1 MVGVKCI
8 IKKELTRVF
17 TDKKLIFSLFI
28 MPAILMIVMYGI
40 MGKLLTNMITDIDT
54 HVPSIVVQNAPDELD
69 EIIKATEFSGDII
82 YIGQEESLSE
92 EKASVLAGDI
102 DLIIVFEE
110 NFMEFINKYKSAG
123 DFIPEIKTYYN
134 PAEDY
139 SEMARSKFMS
149 IVLSSYEQ
157 SILAKRLGNMEILQV
172 FKVDVDPE
180 TSIIVDEKKADGK
193 FLSMMVPFLVNILLF
208 SGAMGLGVDAI
219 TGEKE
224 RGTLSSMLLAP
235 IKRSEIVFGKLLSL
249 AILSIISAAVYVI
262 SIITAVPLLAKGLSE
277 TGEVPIIAMHFTVID
292 VVQLFVILMFV
303 VYLYVAMI
311 AFVSVIAKTVKE
323 ANTYVMPAYII
334 VMIGSIMTMYSTGAD
349 KALKY
354 YAIPVYNSSICMQ
367 NIMMGELT
375 LPKFLLTIGSTFV
388 ISGIL
393 TMLITKAFNS
403 EKVMFNA

>member
-1 MVGVKCI
+1 MIGVKNI
-8 IKKELTRVF
+8 IKKELMRVF

-28 MPAILMIVMYGI
+28 MPAILMVVMYGI
-40 MGKLLTNMITDIDT
+40 MGKLLTNLITDIDT
-54 HVPSIVVQNAPDELD
+54 HVPSIVIQNAPDDLD
-69 EIIKATEFSGDII
+69 DIIKATEFPGDIV
-82 YIGQEESLSE
+82 YIDLGESLTE
-92 EKASVLAGDI
+92 EKASVLTGEI

-110 NFMEFINKYKSAG
+110 NFTEFVNEYESAG

-139 SEMARSKFMS
+139 SEMARSKFME

-157 SILAKRLGNMEILQV
+157 SILAKRLGNIEVLQV
-172 FKVDVDPE
+172 FKVDIDPE

-193 FLSMMVPFLVNILLF
+193 MLSMMVPFLVNILLF

-249 AILSIISAAVYVI
+249 AILSIVSAAVYVI
-262 SIITAVPLLAKGLSE
+262 SIITALPLLTKGLDGMGE
-277 TGEVPIIAMHFTVID
+277 TPIMTMHFTIID
-292 VVQLFVILMFV
+292 VIQLFGILMFV

-311 AFVSVIAKTVKE
+311 AMVSVIAKTVKE
-323 ANTYVMPAYII
+323 ANTYVMPVYIV
-334 VMIGSIMTMYSTGAD
+334 VMLGSIMTMYSTGAD

-354 YAIPVYNSSICMQ
+354 YAIPIYNSSICMQ
-367 NIMMGELT
+367 NILMGELT
-375 LPKFLLTIGSTFV
+375 LPKFLLTIGTTF
-388 ISGIL
+388 IASAIL
-393 TMLITKAFNS
+393 TIFITKAFNS
-403 EKVMFNA
+403 EKIMFNA